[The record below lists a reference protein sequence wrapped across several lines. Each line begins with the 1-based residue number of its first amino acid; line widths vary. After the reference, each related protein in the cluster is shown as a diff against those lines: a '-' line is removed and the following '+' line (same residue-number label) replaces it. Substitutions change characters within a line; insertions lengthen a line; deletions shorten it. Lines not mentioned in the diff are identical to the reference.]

1 MGSRRL
7 RGVARHVLGASPAA
21 EPQPD
26 ADPIY
31 TLAEVA
37 EHRTR
42 QSAWVALHGEVYDFT
57 AFVDAHPGGAR
68 GLLRHAGTDASDA
81 FTELHTQSIFA
92 TFAPR
97 YRIGRLAPQDAAA
110 SSSAQWAGV
119 SADARFW
126 EGLRPD
132 EPVDP
137 NSLVL
142 SSPFPHDRFPSS
154 GLETFRF
161 NWAQADRLLR
171 ADDEAAQVPPADER
185 AANHMFRQKSS
196 LGVLNIERD
205 WLYLDQAGDRSPALP
220 GYASEMSM
228 KRILL
233 TEAAHHTYVTD
244 PAAVAAEAE
253 VLEMVIEFVLRRYP
267 TRFAMLDG
275 GDAIATLSE
284 GYEHTFVLADWA
296 EEPLKLAGMLV
307 QEDMYSLRQTFFFH
321 FVALVIKRL
330 FFAAGTCSRSKIC
343 RRERRRSSR
352 LSPPGRTWWRDL
364 STTREITPRSTRA
377 ASSISF

>member
-1 MGSRRL
+1 MASRRL
-7 RGVARHVLGASPAA
+7 CGVARHVLGASPTAWATAEQAA
-21 EPQPD
+21 SIAPEGAPD
-26 ADPIY
+26 ADAIY

-142 SSPFPHDRFPSS
+142 TSPFPHERFPST

-171 ADDEAAQVPPADER
+171 ADDEAEQVPPADER

-205 WLYLDQAGDRSPALP
+205 WLYLDQAGDRSPNLP
-220 GYASEMSM
+220 GYSSEMSM

-307 QEDMYSLRQTFFFH
+307 QEDM
-321 FVALVIKRL
+321 
-330 FFAAGTCSRSKIC
+330 
-343 RRERRRSSR
+343 
-352 LSPPGRTWWRDL
+352 
-364 STTREITPRSTRA
+364 
-377 ASSISF
+377 